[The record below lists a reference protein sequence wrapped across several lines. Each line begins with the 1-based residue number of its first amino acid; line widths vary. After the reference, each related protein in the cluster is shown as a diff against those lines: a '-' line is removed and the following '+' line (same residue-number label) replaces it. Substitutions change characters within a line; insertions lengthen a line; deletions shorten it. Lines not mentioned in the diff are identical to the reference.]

1 MGADLY
7 IKSIS
12 DKVRAKYKPRFDKAV
27 EMRERATKNGD
38 KVVEASSQALVEF
51 YFNKLN
57 GRQGYFRDSYNH
69 SSLLWVLGLSWWGD
83 INKMLDK
90 NRNLSVAN
98 TKKLLEMIKERKVP
112 KTLVLNEEM
121 VTIDDG
127 ENSLAEWRKSFVKRR
142 VEFIKF
148 LEKAIALREPIYC
161 ST

>member
-27 EMRERATKNGD
+27 EMRDQAIKNGD
-38 KVVEASSQALVEF
+38 EVVEASSQALVEF
-51 YFNKLN
+51 YFNKMN
-57 GRQGYFRDSYNH
+57 GHGYFRDSYNS

-90 NRNLSVAN
+90 KGNLSVAN

-112 KTLVLNEEM
+112 NPLVLNEKM

-127 ENSLAEWRKSFVKRR
+127 ENSLAEWRKYFVKKR
-142 VEFIKF
+142 VKFIKF
-148 LEKAIALREPIYC
+148 LETAISLREPIYC